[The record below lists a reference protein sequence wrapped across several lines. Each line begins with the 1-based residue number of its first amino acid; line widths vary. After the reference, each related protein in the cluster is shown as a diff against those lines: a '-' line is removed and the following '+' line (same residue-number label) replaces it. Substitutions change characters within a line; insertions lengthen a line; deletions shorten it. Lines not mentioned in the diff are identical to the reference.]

1 MQNLGIQSRV
11 VLLGALPAVLFSIV
25 LAGYAIA
32 TVFTT
37 LEDSHYERGHMIAAQ
52 LAPAAENDLILEDVQ
67 RLQALMQQLLS
78 IEQELRA
85 VVITDTHGDVL
96 ASSGQSIKLIAILR
110 KLGCKFALDD
120 FGSGMSSFMYLKNFA
135 VDYLKIDGSFVK
147 EIHLNTIDYATVQSI
162 HSVAQALNI
171 KTVAEYVENDAIL
184 QELVSIGVAYGQG
197 NRLGEPIEL
206 KHLIENLSKVES

>member
-1 MQNLGIQSRV
+1 
-11 VLLGALPAVLFSIV
+11 
-25 LAGYAIA
+25 
-32 TVFTT
+32 
-37 LEDSHYERGHMIAAQ
+37 MIAAQ

-67 RLQALMQQLLS
+67 RLQALTQQLLS

>member
-1 MQNLGIQSRV
+1 
-11 VLLGALPAVLFSIV
+11 
-25 LAGYAIA
+25 
-32 TVFTT
+32 
-37 LEDSHYERGHMIAAQ
+37 
-52 LAPAAENDLILEDVQ
+52 
-67 RLQALMQQLLS
+67 
-78 IEQELRA
+78 
-85 VVITDTHGDVL
+85 
-96 ASSGQSIKLIAILR
+96 
-110 KLGCKFALDD
+110 
-120 FGSGMSSFMYLKNFA
+120 
-135 VDYLKIDGSFVK
+135 LKIDGSFVK